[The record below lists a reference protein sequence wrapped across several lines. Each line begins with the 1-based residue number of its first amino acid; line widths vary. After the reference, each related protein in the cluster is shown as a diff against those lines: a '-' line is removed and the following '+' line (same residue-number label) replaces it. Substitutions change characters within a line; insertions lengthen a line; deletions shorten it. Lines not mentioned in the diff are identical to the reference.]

1 MRQLAGRR
9 RFQRGGF
16 TLIELLV
23 VIAIIGVL
31 AALVLAALGPARE
44 AARNSTCKNNLRQFG
59 IGLNTFAD
67 SHNDKFCT
75 GAMDWKRD
83 GDVTTYGWVA
93 DLVNQGIAAGNML
106 CPTNKVKLSE
116 KYNDLLGTVSTGF
129 DSCGI
134 DANGPQPGVA
144 PDGTLLLTPG
154 RLLTGAYTGTWTS
167 PWGTTYTG
175 GTPLPAAS
183 VDRNRV
189 VTNLI
194 LNKGFNS
201 NYSASWWLVRS
212 GVKLDTNGNLIDPRV
227 VYASAGCTTKP
238 SNKERASTTGPLT
251 RRLLDN
257 ASVASSLVPLLGD
270 TAEGDV
276 REAVLSNAVGEF
288 EAGERLGEAFTDGP
302 VLIVDGTY
310 GKAFNPPTFPT
321 GTVFATYWAVW
332 TKQTLQDYRD
342 HAPVH
347 GSLKKSGNMLM
358 GDGSVRSY
366 IDEDNDGFLNNGFPA
381 SANSGFKSA
390 TLELPEKDIYSGYTL
405 RLDQK
410 GNLDQQ

>member
-1 MRQLAGRR
+1 MSSLSGRMRVRR
-9 RFQRGGF
+9 AGF

-67 SHNDKFCT
+67 SHSDKFCT
-75 GAMDWKRD
+75 GAFDWRRD

-93 DLVNQGIAAGNML
+93 DLVNQGISVGNML

-116 KYNDLLGTVSTGF
+116 KYNDLLGLTSTGF

-144 PDGTLLLTPG
+144 PDGTLILTPG
-154 RLLTGAYTGTWTS
+154 RLLTGAYTGTLDRS
-167 PWGTTYTG
+167 LGHQLLGRFARLPG
-175 GTPLPAAS
+175 GSAP
-183 VDRNRV
+183 RV
-189 VTNLI
+189 QVIENLI
-194 LNKGFNS
+194 LNKGYNS

-212 GVKLDTNGNLIDPRV
+212 GVKLGANGNLIDPRV
-227 VYASAGCTTKP
+227 VYPGCTTAP

-257 ASVASSLVPLLGD
+257 ASVSSSLVPLIGD

-288 EAGERLGEAFTDGP
+288 EAGERLGEAFSDGP
-302 VLIVDGTY
+302 VLLVDGTY
-310 GKAFNPPTFPT
+310 GTAFNPPVFPSN
-321 GTVFATYWAVW
+321 TVYATYWAVW
-332 TKQTLQDYRD
+332 NKQTLQDYRD
-342 HAPVH
+342 LSPVH
-347 GSLKKSGNMLM
+347 GSLKKTCNMLM
-358 GDGSVRSY
+358 GDGSVRSF

-381 SANSGFKSA
+381 SATSGFKSA
-390 TLELPEKDIYSGYTL
+390 TLELPEKDIFNGYTL

-410 GNLDQQ
+410 GNLDRQ